1 MRDVT
6 INLIGIHSF
15 NYIMHFAV
23 PARLSR
29 SSLEQNN
36 FHVFVVHSPNI
47 LETIHFFKLKLEQ
60 TGKSIKLK

>member
-1 MRDVT
+1 MALQ
-6 INLIGIHSF
+6 LIELV
-15 NYIMHFAV
+15 YILLIILCHFAV
-23 PARLSR
+23 PVRLSG

-36 FHVFVVHSPNI
+36 SHVFVVHSPNI